1 MNFPCIPKELYKDL
15 VRQLLP
21 VGTERLKVCIKI
33 VLMCVF
39 VNYLL
44 TIMAVLGMNEDQD
57 SVFNMAKFVVSIF
70 LIGVPSIAGSF
81 QSAKVREIK
90 VMQKKGIIREE
101 IERFLNRHPQFYKYP
116 SSDDHKEEINDQN
129 AKALDETMGGTGL
142 EPGTDL
148 SNGALH

>member
-57 SVFNMAKFVVSIF
+57 SMFNMAKFVVSIF

-81 QSAKVREIK
+81 QSAKVQEIK
-90 VMQKKGIIREE
+90 VKRKQGIIREE
-101 IERFLNRHPQFYKYP
+101 IERFLKRHTEFYHYP
-116 SSDDHKEEINDQN
+116 EDSEEKSIEGFHG
-129 AKALDETMGGTGL
+129 K
-142 EPGTDL
+142 
-148 SNGALH
+148 